1 MKHMEYMRM
10 RQEQENNKPARKIIG
25 TLTTKVHSVADLE
38 QSERQ
43 KLEKNISA
51 KVDMVNHPLHYNEF
65 GIECIDAIE
74 AATGEGFEAYLQG
87 NILKYL
93 WRYKYKSKPI
103 EDLQKAEWYLNR
115 LIKTVKNVKVKNKN

>member
-1 MKHMEYMRM
+1 M
-10 RQEQENNKPARKIIG
+10 I
-25 TLTTKVHSVADLE
+25 
-38 QSERQ
+38 ERQ
-43 KLEKNISA
+43 KLAKDMST

-74 AATGEGFEAYLQG
+74 AATGAGFEAYLQG

-93 WRYKYKSKPI
+93 WRYKYKSKPL